1 MKKTLSVLFVLIMI
15 LGFSGCAPTTY
26 TEQGKDYVY
35 SVGETINILDKESKQ
50 ILSSVTITDAIVI
63 KDELFFVEELVKY
76 DDNNNPIYEKTS
88 YEAVVQIN
96 YKYSI
101 IDSTKRI
108 SAINFSAVDSE
119 GNRAE
124 FFPKTNYKT
133 SYTNDNSFVIALK
146 EKGEFVNLSFQYHTN
161 QTAIAQIKAYYE
173 DVVNKDKDKDKLNE
187 GNVEQ
192 NNTPIVDNDSNNTPQ
207 SDYNLQI
214 FVGIFI
220 AQALLN
226 IVLIILVIIL
236 CVQHFKKHKNSCYI
250 NGKLEQ

>member
-1 MKKTLSVLFVLIMI
+1 MKRTLSVLFVLIMI
-15 LGFSGCAPTTY
+15 LGFSGCASTTY

-35 SVGETINILDKESKQ
+35 SIGETINILDKESKQ
-50 ILSSVTITDAIVI
+50 LLSSVTITDAIVI

-76 DDNNNPIYEKTS
+76 DDDNNPIYEKTS

-96 YKYSI
+96 YKYST

-173 DVVNKDKDKDKLNE
+173 DVVNKGEDKDKLNE

-192 NNTPIVDNDSNNTPQ
+192 NNTTPIVDNDSNNTPQ

-226 IVLIILVIIL
+226 IVLIIFVIIL
-236 CVQHFKKHKNSCYI
+236 CAQHSKKYKNNC
-250 NGKLEQ
+250 